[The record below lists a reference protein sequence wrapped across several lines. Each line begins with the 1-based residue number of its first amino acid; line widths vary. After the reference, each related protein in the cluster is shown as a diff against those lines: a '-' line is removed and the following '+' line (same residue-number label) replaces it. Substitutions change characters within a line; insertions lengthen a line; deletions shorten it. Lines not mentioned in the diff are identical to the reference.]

1 MALGSTSNMVNIEEA
16 ERGNIIS
23 KSTDKKLR
31 RLEEL
36 ITEKKVREERPSGRR
51 ENNVHERNGS
61 YLQVEKMEFTL
72 EPNMSSYDPGI

>member
-23 KSTDKKLR
+23 KRTDKKLR

-36 ITEKKVREERPSGRR
+36 ITEKKVREERASGEGRIMFMKEMALTFKWRR
-51 ENNVHERNGS
+51 WSLLWN
-61 YLQVEKMEFTL
+61 Q
-72 EPNMSSYDPGI
+72 I